1 MSTAFGVRAA
11 VSTRRTAAKAQAPA
25 PKVSPL
31 SARRNGVAR
40 VAQLSV
46 RVTGRGCSRARTVQA
61 LAESTPG
68 RMQIDRN
75 DPTAFSLGILGDLHM
90 DPRDLGHSME
100 GREHMKAVLQDPSA
114 PKPFLVSLGDLG
126 ESKDCNETKQLFSG
140 TTDCFNLVKEFLD
153 GFETPYD
160 IVGGNHDLEGIDEFN
175 TDEENLEAYLRL
187 LGKKTPQFCH
197 QVAEKTL
204 VVGMGSTQFRTAQY
218 TSHEVAIDRP
228 QIEWFIK
235 TIEDHPASEGWK
247 IFVFSHAPIIGSALR
262 VLQECHVVNGC
273 CWLNHNDKILSKK
286 FIEIVRAN
294 ACIKGWFSG
303 HFHLSHDYEDSITF
317 PGGNNRGSC
326 IFSQTGVMTSRS
338 SRDGR
343 RHSRYV
349 RGNKDGFEICT
360 VDHSKGGVVRLDA
373 TVTYSDS
380 CDVDAGEGGSCST
393 MVFAHDHED
402 YDHDAWFSAYV
413 PQNEDGCQIMQA
425 DGELNLNLSGEAVLN
440 EVCWW
445 HMKDGA
451 VLGVHNG
458 MIIEYDGDTLAPL
471 GMVVSRDELL
481 DRKVAVI
488 DDGYDGD
495 TLVLFSDNNNDVTV
509 VQPNED
515 GSYWRKVVR
524 NKMHRMR
531 ETRREKAAKAWIKSE
546 HPNKGDAVSV
556 MSSYGPYTGTAG
568 QVMGISTRAIN
579 PKAKAGV
586 Q

>member
-1 MSTAFGVRAA
+1 
-11 VSTRRTAAKAQAPA
+11 
-25 PKVSPL
+25 
-31 SARRNGVAR
+31 
-40 VAQLSV
+40 
-46 RVTGRGCSRARTVQA
+46 VQA
-61 LAESTPG
+61 LADGAPG
-68 RMQIDRN
+68 RMEISKD

-90 DPRDLGHSME
+90 DPRDLDHSFE
-100 GREHMKAVLQDPSA
+100 GREHMKAVLQDPEA

-140 TTDCFNLVKEFLD
+140 TTPCFNLVREFLD

-175 TDEENLEAYLRL
+175 TDEENLEAYLSI

-197 QVAEKTL
+197 EVAEKTL
-204 VVGMGSTQFRTAQY
+204 VVGMGSTAFRTAEF
-218 TSHEVAIDRP
+218 TSHEVSIDRE
-228 QIEWFIK
+228 QIEWFVK
-235 TIEDHPASEGWK
+235 TIEDHPAEEGWK

-273 CWLNHNDKILSKK
+273 CWLNHNDKIMSKK
-286 FIEIVRAN
+286 FIEVVRN
-294 ACIKGWFSG
+294 NPCIKGWFSG

-326 IFSQTGVMTSRS
+326 IFAQTGCMTMRS

-360 VDHSKGGVVRLDA
+360 VDHTKGGVVRLDA

-380 CDVDAGEGGSCST
+380 CAADGAECST

-402 YDHDAWFSAYV
+402 YDHDSWFSAYV
-413 PQNEDGCQIMQA
+413 PQQEDGCQIIEA
-425 DGELNLNLSGEAVLN
+425 KGELALNLSNDTVLN

-471 GMVVSRDELL
+471 GMVVSRDELT

-488 DDGYDGD
+488 DDGYGGD
-495 TLVLFSDNNNDVTV
+495 TLVLYSDTTNDVTV

-531 ETRREKAAKAWIKSE
+531 EMRREKAAKAWIKDE
-546 HPNKGDAVSV
+546 HPTRAEEPSV
-556 MSSYGPYTGTAG
+556 LSSYGPYTGTAG

-579 PKAKAGV
+579 PKAKAQV
-586 Q
+586 